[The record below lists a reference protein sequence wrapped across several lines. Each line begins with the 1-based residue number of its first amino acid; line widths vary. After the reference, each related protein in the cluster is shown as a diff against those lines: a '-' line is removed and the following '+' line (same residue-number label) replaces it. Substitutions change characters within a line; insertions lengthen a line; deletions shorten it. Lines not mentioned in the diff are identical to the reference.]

1 MSSVAARLP
10 GVFGALGRWWRSR
23 ERHSAADAV
32 SRAEI
37 DRVVQDYQRLAQ
49 AREEDHEHWRA
60 DIAELRAEIAE
71 LGRYLT
77 ESNQRFWDAV
87 GYIRRL
93 IAALRNHVPTTNC
106 LTPRTTPTN
115 TCKPALAFTGGA
127 GFVLRSPETH
137 RKRWQ
142 MKASYGGTQWTIP
155 AQRAV

>member
-1 MSSVAARLP
+1 MDPNSPPAGIPPLLWLLIFLLGGQAAFAALVSSVAARLP

-71 LGRYLT
+71 LKRYLT

-93 IAALRNHVPTTNC
+93 ISALRNHVPDDE
-106 LTPRTTPTN
+106 LPDP
-115 TCKPALAFTGGA
+115 
-127 GFVLRSPETH
+127 PE
-137 RKRWQ
+137 RLDE
-142 MKASYGGTQWTIP
+142 YL
-155 AQRAV
+155 

>member
-1 MSSVAARLP
+1 MDPNNPPAGIPPLLWLLIFLLGGQAAFAALVSSVAARLP
-10 GVFGALGRWWRSR
+10 GVFGALGRWWHSR

-71 LGRYLT
+71 LKRYLT

-93 IAALRNHVPTTNC
+93 IAALRNHVPDDE
-106 LTPRTTPTN
+106 LPDP
-115 TCKPALAFTGGA
+115 
-127 GFVLRSPETH
+127 PE
-137 RKRWQ
+137 RLDE
-142 MKASYGGTQWTIP
+142 YL
-155 AQRAV
+155 

>member
-1 MSSVAARLP
+1 MDPNSPPAGIPPLLWLLIFLLGGQAAFAALVSSVAARLP

-60 DIAELRAEIAE
+60 NIAELHAEIAE
-71 LGRYLT
+71 LKQYLT

-87 GYIRRL
+87 GYIHRL
-93 IAALRNHVPTTNC
+93 VAALRNHVPDDE
-106 LTPRTTPTN
+106 LPDP
-115 TCKPALAFTGGA
+115 
-127 GFVLRSPETH
+127 PE
-137 RKRWQ
+137 RLDE
-142 MKASYGGTQWTIP
+142 YL
-155 AQRAV
+155 

>member
-1 MSSVAARLP
+1 MDPNNPPAGIPPLLWLLIFLLGGQAAFAALVSSVAARLP

-23 ERHSAADAV
+23 EHHSAADAV

-71 LGRYLT
+71 LKRSLT

-93 IAALRNHVPTTNC
+93 IAALRNHVPDDE
-106 LTPRTTPTN
+106 LPDP
-115 TCKPALAFTGGA
+115 
-127 GFVLRSPETH
+127 PE
-137 RKRWQ
+137 RLDE
-142 MKASYGGTQWTIP
+142 YL
-155 AQRAV
+155 

>member
-1 MSSVAARLP
+1 MDPNNPPAGIPPLLWLLIFLLGGQAAFAALVSSVAARLP

-49 AREEDHEHWRA
+49 AHEEDHEHWRA

-71 LGRYLT
+71 LKRYLT

-93 IAALRNHVPTTNC
+93 IAALRNHVPDD
-106 LTPRTTPTN
+106 
-115 TCKPALAFTGGA
+115 
-127 GFVLRSPETH
+127 VLPDPPE
-137 RKRWQ
+137 RLDE
-142 MKASYGGTQWTIP
+142 YL
-155 AQRAV
+155 

>member
-1 MSSVAARLP
+1 MDPNNPPAGIPPLLWLLIFLLGGQAAFAALVSSVGARLP

-71 LGRYLT
+71 LKRYLT

-93 IAALRNHVPTTNC
+93 IAALRNHVPDDE
-106 LTPRTTPTN
+106 LPDP
-115 TCKPALAFTGGA
+115 
-127 GFVLRSPETH
+127 PE
-137 RKRWQ
+137 RLDE
-142 MKASYGGTQWTIP
+142 YL
-155 AQRAV
+155 